1 MRNDIFFIIL
11 LFYFSVRQLERQ
23 LNASGNGDLVDLHGD
38 QNSSES
44 EMSMEDEES
53 PVDIV
58 TTSSQSNSFRKTNGA
73 TSSSGNRKIKTANA
87 YNSKVMYQ

>member
-1 MRNDIFFIIL
+1 MHFVKL
-11 LFYFSVRQLERQ
+11 LVRQLERQ
-23 LNASGNGDLVDLHGD
+23 LNASGDSDLVDLRGD
-38 QNSSES
+38 PNSSES
-44 EMSMEDEES
+44 EMSMDDEES

-73 TSSSGNRKIKTANA
+73 TTSAGNRKIKTGNA

>member
-1 MRNDIFFIIL
+1 
-11 LFYFSVRQLERQ
+11 
-23 LNASGNGDLVDLHGD
+23 
-38 QNSSES
+38 
-44 EMSMEDEES
+44 MSMEDEES

-73 TSSSGNRKIKTANA
+73 TSSSGNRKIKTGNA